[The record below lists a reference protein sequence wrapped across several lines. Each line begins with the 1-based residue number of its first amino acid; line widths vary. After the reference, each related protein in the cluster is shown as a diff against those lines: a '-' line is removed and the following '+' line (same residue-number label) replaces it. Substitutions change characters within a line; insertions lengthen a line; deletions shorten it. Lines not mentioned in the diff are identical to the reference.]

1 MIDFEA
7 ITSLSEY
14 YNLHTHTQFC
24 DGHAPMSEMA
34 AAAAALHYTT
44 LGFTP
49 HGPVHIESPCNM
61 SRDYI
66 PAYYAEC
73 DRLRQLYA
81 GRMEILRGMEI
92 DYLDPRHGPS
102 SQYYADLGLD
112 YSIGSVHFVANRKGE
127 QWDCDGSPE
136 RFGRYVREH
145 FCGDLRYVVEKYFAA
160 VCDMLTRGGFHL
172 LGHFDKIGRNAD
184 AVEPGVEDC
193 EYYLRGVEDVLA
205 CIHDT
210 GVAVELNTKYLK
222 DTGRLFPNVRWLPM
236 VMETG
241 ATLVVNSDA
250 HYPDK
255 LDNGRPEAL
264 KLIE

>member
-1 MIDFEA
+1 MIDFKA
-7 ITSLSEY
+7 ITSLSEC

-24 DGHAPMSEMA
+24 DGHAPMWEMA
-34 AAAAALHYTT
+34 AAAAALRYAT

-61 SRDYI
+61 SRDDI
-66 PAYYAEC
+66 PAYFAEC

-81 GRMEILRGMEI
+81 ERMEILRGMEI

-102 SQYYADLGLD
+102 SQYYADLALD

-136 RFGRYVREH
+136 RFDRYVREH
-145 FCGDLRYVVEKYFAA
+145 FGSDLRYVVEKYFAA
-160 VCDMLTRGGFHL
+160 VCDMLTRGGFDL

-184 AVEPGVEDC
+184 AVEPGVEDR

-205 CIHDT
+205 CIRDA

-241 ATLVVNSDA
+241 ATLVINSDA
-250 HYPDK
+250 HYPEK